1 MEKFLELYPPKKVVS
16 LIEKT
21 EFTDEPLSVSQA
33 VEQPSSSGAAS
44 ATEASVQAVCP
55 SSGSEQGHEAGQRPL
70 GSYTV
75 SSYSGSGGSAS
86 LFLAVTTHIVL
97 SLSHLFRFIYG

>member
-21 EFTDEPLSVSQA
+21 NFTDEPLSVSQA

-55 SSGSEQGHEAGQRPL
+55 SSGSEQGHEAGQRPS

-75 SSYSGSGGSAS
+75 SSYSGSDGSAS
-86 LFLAVTTHIVL
+86 LFPAVTTHFVL